1 MEITLINQLIKN
13 VNDLE
18 SRVRELERL
27 VETFNKAHR
36 APEKKNKEKYYNG
49 DFELCIIQQERYGDR
64 WGEWREDHFRSI
76 GERKFSTEDELM
88 DYLNGDVQNW
98 DREHYMI
105 LCEGRKIYV
114 HNIKKNTYKR
124 IRTKKT
130 SDGECEYYLKK

>member
-1 MEITLINQLIKN
+1 METTLINQLTKN

-18 SRVRELERL
+18 LRVRELERL
-27 VETFNKAHR
+27 AGIFKVAHETTD
-36 APEKKNKEKYYNG
+36 KEKMNDEG

-64 WGEWREDHFRSI
+64 RGEWREDHFRSI
-76 GERKFSTEDELM
+76 GERKFSTEDELI

-124 IRTKKT
+124 IRTRKT
-130 SDGECEYYLKK
+130 SDGEGEYYLKK